1 MSACPLEL
9 RRVCKEHE
17 SGLARFFEAMV
28 AEGSDRCFHPHPF
41 TPEHASLLAGYQGR
55 DLYYVATQGEEVVA
69 YGMLRGWEE
78 GYDVPS
84 LGIAVLARTRGTGL
98 ARTFMQFLHSAARLQ
113 GAPRVRL
120 KVYPENAAA
129 RRLYES
135 LGYRFEPG
143 ADHQLLGI
151 FEFAKSAA

>member
-1 MSACPLEL
+1 MSAYPLEL
-9 RRVCKEHE
+9 RRVCQEHE
-17 SGLARFFEAMV
+17 RGLTRFFEALV
-28 AEGSDRCFHPHPF
+28 AEGADRWFNPHPF

-55 DLYYVATQGEEVVA
+55 DLYYVATQGEAVVA
-69 YGMLRGWEE
+69 YGMLRGWEA

-84 LGIAVLARTRGTGL
+84 LGIAVLGRARGTGL
-98 ARTFMQFLHSAARLQ
+98 ARTFMQFLHTAARLN

-129 RRLYES
+129 RRMYES
-135 LGYRFEPG
+135 MGYRFEPG

-151 FEFAKSAA
+151 FDFAKSAA

>member
-9 RRVCKEHE
+9 RRVGKEHE
-17 SGLARFFEAMV
+17 RGLTRFFEAIV
-28 AEGSDRCFHPHPF
+28 AEGADRWFHPHPF
-41 TPEHASLLAGYQGR
+41 TAEHAFFLASYQGR
-55 DLYYVATQGEEVVA
+55 DLYYVATQGDTIVA

-84 LGIAVLARTRGTGL
+84 LGIAVLGRARGTGL
-98 ARTFMQFLHSAARLQ
+98 ARTFMQFLHSAARLH

-135 LGYRFEPG
+135 LGYRFESG
-143 ADHQLLGI
+143 SDDQLLGY